1 GFTVESSTQLDA
13 QSLLIRLQPAQDSL
27 PCCSGCHQPTSAI
40 HDTTIRRVRER
51 DLLQYRLWLEVPVR
65 RVRCAACGPR
75 VEHIRWLPGRQRL
88 TAAMIHWVESLVRL
102 MPTPQPAPFF
112 WGREASIRGKPQSAF
127 ETGQTGLARLLPNQ
141 VSPLNPTGSN
151 SGPYRDRGEP

>member
-1 GFTVESSTQLDA
+1 MHANPLSLFWEGFTVESSTQLDA

-88 TAAMIHWVESLVRL
+88 TAAMIHWVESLAGSARS
-102 MPTPQPAPFF
+102 PA
-112 WGREASIRGKPQSAF
+112 
-127 ETGQTGLARLLPNQ
+127 TGLALAYGQ
-141 VSPLNPTGSN
+141 GH
-151 SGPYRDRGEP
+151 